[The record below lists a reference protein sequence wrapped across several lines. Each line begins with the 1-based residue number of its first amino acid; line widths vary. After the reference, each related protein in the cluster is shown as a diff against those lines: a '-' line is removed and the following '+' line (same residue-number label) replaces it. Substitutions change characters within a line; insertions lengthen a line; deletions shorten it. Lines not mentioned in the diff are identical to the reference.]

1 MDIFYCN
8 DRIIIEQL
16 FYNKRNMFIYDK
28 SGNIVAINM
37 KYFNDPYNYHNILVT
52 VLSMVSLMNME
63 DFNQKY
69 TVYRIK
75 QLLRYV

>member
-1 MDIFYCN
+1 
-8 DRIIIEQL
+8 
-16 FYNKRNMFIYDK
+16 MFIYDK

-69 TVYRIK
+69 TAYRIK

>member
-8 DRIIIEQL
+8 DRIIIQQL
-16 FYNKRNMFIYDK
+16 FYNKCNMFIYDK